1 MRIISY
7 NVNGIRSALNKNL
20 TGWLTNEKP
29 DVVCLQEI
37 KAQPGQFDNY
47 LFESM
52 GYHTY
57 WHPAEKKG
65 YSGVAILSKQKPA
78 NVVEGCGEKLYD
90 DEGRVLRADFDNWSI
105 ISLYMPSG
113 TTGDV
118 RQNFKMGFCDF
129 FYPYIETLLEERP
142 NLIVSGDMN
151 ICNHPIDIHDPVGNK
166 KSSGFLPDERDW
178 MSRFIEMGFVDSFR
192 YLRPNDVKYSWW
204 SQRFNSRAKNKG
216 WRIDYHLVSKALA
229 EKIEEVEILN
239 DAVHSDHCPVMVEMN
254 L

>member
-1 MRIISY
+1 MKIISY
-7 NVNGIRSALNKNL
+7 NVNGIRAAMNKNL

-37 KAQPGQFDNY
+37 KAQVGQFDNY

-52 GYHTY
+52 GYHTH

-65 YSGVAILSKQKPA
+65 YSGVGILSKEKPL
-78 NVVEGCGEKLYD
+78 NVVEGCGENLYD
-90 DEGRVLRADFDNWSI
+90 CEGRVLRADFKDWSI
-105 ISLYMPSG
+105 ISVYMPSG
-113 TTGDV
+113 TTGDI

-129 FYPYIETLLEERP
+129 FYPYIENLLKERP

-192 YLRPNDVKYSWW
+192 YVKPNEVKYSWW

-216 WRIDYHLVSKALA
+216 WRIDYHLVSKPLA
-229 EKIEEVEILN
+229 EKIEDVDILN
-239 DAVHSDHCPVMVEMN
+239 DAVHSDHCPVMVEMD

>member
-1 MRIISY
+1 MKIISY
-7 NVNGIRSALNKNL
+7 NVNGIRAALNKNL

-29 DVVCLQEI
+29 DIVCLQEI

-47 LFESM
+47 LFKSM

-65 YSGVAILSKQKPA
+65 YSGVAILSKEEPL
-78 NVVEGCGEKLYD
+78 NVVEGCGETVYD
-90 DEGRVLRADFDNWSI
+90 CEGRVLRADFGDWSI
-105 ISLYMPSG
+105 VSLYMPSG
-113 TTGDV
+113 TTGEI

-129 FYPYIETLLEERP
+129 FYPYVENLLKERP
-142 NLIVSGDMN
+142 KLIVSGDMN

-166 KSSGFLPDERDW
+166 KSSGFLPEERDW
-178 MSRFIEMGFVDSFR
+178 MSRFIDMGFVDSFR
-192 YLRPNDVKYSWW
+192 YLKPDEIKYSWW

-229 EKIEEVEILN
+229 DKIEDVEILN
-239 DAVHSDHCPVMVEMN
+239 DAVHSDHCPVMVEMS